1 MNTAE
6 GSEFSEV
13 MDRVRGWS
21 PSLRIA
27 LAKGILD
34 SLHATESRT
43 QTPGRTIDEPRYGT
57 GRMDASESP
66 TRGVPVERVVGLLRT
81 DREPPD
87 DEECRR
93 IVEEERWKK
102 YGS

>member
-1 MNTAE
+1 VSTAE
-6 GSEFSEV
+6 VNEFAEV

-21 PSLRIA
+21 PGLRIA

-34 SLHATESRT
+34 SLQSAGAPAPPR
-43 QTPGRTIDEPRYGT
+43 GRSVEGMIGM
-57 GRMDASESP
+57 GRPDAAEAP
-66 TRGVPVERVVGLLRT
+66 TRGVPVESVLGILKT

-102 YGS
+102 YGA